1 MFVTLHLSFS
11 LPPSKNQFL
20 KSKKKRG
27 GDVLTR
33 EIDILKPAVFSLS
46 GSVVT
51 NQWSTDQGLPGWRPM
66 F

>member
-20 KSKKKRG
+20 KSKKKG
-27 GDVLTR
+27 GGVLTR

-51 NQWSTDQGLPGWRPM
+51 NQWSTDQGLPGWRPL